1 MSAFRHR
8 DYLIFWIGA
17 LLSNTGSWILN
28 LTVPFVLFELT
39 GSALWVGAAV
49 AAQFLPMFVFSPWGG
64 SLADHFPRR
73 QVLLVMQTFMGVA
86 ALVLWA
92 LWVADLRD
100 PWLLLGVM
108 AIIGAANGL
117 SMPSWQG
124 FVHDLVPREDLQSAV
139 TWNSLQFNAARAIG
153 PAIAGLLLATLGPAW
168 AFGINAASFGCVVLA
183 IMLVRAGRHALRTVR
198 TSGVIRQFSDAG
210 RYLTTQPGL
219 ILSMLVAGI
228 IGFLGNPVF
237 SFTVVFAGAVFDV
250 GPLQLGLM
258 NAALGVGAF
267 ISAPLVAGGRW
278 APQLSRLVKA
288 GLLTYTGA
296 LIVFALAPGYV
307 VGIVALVVI
316 GGCFLTVVASINT
329 ATQVIVADPFRG
341 RVLAMRLMVFT
352 AAAPLGSLAWG
363 AVADVT
369 GPRAAMAM
377 AGVLMGLVT
386 VALLALRGSVRLSRL
401 DDPHDE
407 SITAAEAA

>member
-228 IGFLGNPVF
+228 VGFLGNPVF

-296 LIVFALAPGYV
+296 LIVFALAPGYI

-401 DDPHDE
+401 DNPHDE

>member
-1 MSAFRHR
+1 VSAFRHR

-183 IMLVRAGRHALRTVR
+183 IMLVRAGRHALRTIR

-267 ISAPLVAGGRW
+267 ISAPLIAGGRW

-296 LIVFALAPGYV
+296 LIVFALAPGYI

-352 AAAPLGSLAWG
+352 AAAPLGSLTWG

-369 GPRAAMAM
+369 GPRAAMVI

-407 SITAAEAA
+407 SITAAESA

>member
-49 AAQFLPMFVFSPWGG
+49 AAQFLPMFAFSPWGG

-288 GLLTYTGA
+288 GLLIYTGA

-369 GPRAAMAM
+369 GPRAAMVM